1 MVSWRSSSTQRSA
14 HGHDR
19 SESDGEQGRNAQ
31 RSLTQRFTNE
41 GIGGHATME
50 QRDIEIFLMLADELH
65 FGRAAERLH
74 VSTARVS
81 QTIKKL
87 ERRIGAPLFERTS
100 RRVELTPIGRR
111 LDDGLRP
118 AYQQIQATIDRATA
132 AARGIRGPLRV
143 GFVGAATGQ
152 FILEVAESFRAEQP
166 DCEVQ
171 FYEKQFGAG
180 LGPLRDGE
188 FDMVLA
194 TVPVFGACE
203 ADLTGGSVLFEENRL
218 LAVPVRHPFARRP
231 SVSFTDLART
241 KVLRT
246 PPTVPDY
253 WDHALVPRHTP
264 DGRPVERGPS
274 FGTVQEMLGL
284 VGAGFGTYPVPTQ
297 ATAYYA
303 RPDVA
308 YVPIH
313 DAPPYQWRFVWLS
326 AAETA
331 TIRAFDRAAEAL
343 VRARRA

>member
-1 MVSWRSSSTQRSA
+1 
-14 HGHDR
+14 
-19 SESDGEQGRNAQ
+19 
-31 RSLTQRFTNE
+31 
-41 GIGGHATME
+41 ME
-50 QRDIEIFLMLADELH
+50 QRDIEIFLTLADELH

-111 LDDGLRP
+111 LGDELRP
-118 AYQQIQATIDRATA
+118 AYQQIQDAIDA
-132 AARGIRGPLRV
+132 AMSAGRGVRGTLRV
-143 GFVGAATGQ
+143 GFFGAASGR
-152 FILEVAESFRAEQP
+152 FVLEVAEAFRAEHP

-171 FYEKQFGAG
+171 FHEKQFGAG
-180 LGPLRDGE
+180 LGPLRGGE
-188 FDMVLA
+188 FDMLLA
-194 TVPVFGACE
+194 TVPVFGAHE
-203 ADLTGGSVLFEENRL
+203 ADLTGGSVLFEEDRL
-218 LAVPVRHPFARRP
+218 LAVSARHPFARRP
-231 SVSFTDLART
+231 SVPFADLART
-241 KVLRT
+241 KILRT

-253 WDHALVPRHTP
+253 WDHALVPQHTP

-274 FGTVQEMLGL
+274 FATLQEMLAL

-297 ATAYYA
+297 ATTYYA

-313 DAPPYQWRFVWLS
+313 DAPPHQWRFVWLS

-331 TIRAFDRAAEAL
+331 TIRAFDQAAATL
-343 VRARRA
+343 TNARGT

>member
-1 MVSWRSSSTQRSA
+1 
-14 HGHDR
+14 
-19 SESDGEQGRNAQ
+19 
-31 RSLTQRFTNE
+31 
-41 GIGGHATME
+41 ME

-111 LDDGLRP
+111 LGDELRP
-118 AYQQIQATIDRATA
+118 AYQQIQDAIDRAMA
-132 AARGIRGPLRV
+132 AAGGVRGTLRV
-143 GFVGAATGQ
+143 GFVGAGTGR
-152 FILEVAESFRAEQP
+152 FVLEVAEAFRAQHP

-171 FYEKQFGAG
+171 FHEKQFGAG
-180 LGPLRDGE
+180 LGPLRGGE

-194 TVPVFGACE
+194 TVPVFGARE
-203 ADLTGGSVLFEENRL
+203 ADLTGGSVLFEEDRV
-218 LAVPVRHPFARRP
+218 LAVSARHPFARRP
-231 SVSFTDLART
+231 SVSFADLART

-253 WDHALVPRHTP
+253 WDQALVPQHTP

-274 FGTVQEMLGL
+274 FGTVQEMLAL
-284 VGAGFGTYPVPTQ
+284 VGAGMGTYPVPAQ
-297 ATAYYA
+297 ATSYYA

-313 DAPPYQWRFVWLS
+313 DAPPHQWRFVWLS
-326 AAETA
+326 ATETA
-331 TIRAFDRAAEAL
+331 KIRAFDRAAATL
-343 VRARRA
+343 SKARRT

>member
-1 MVSWRSSSTQRSA
+1 
-14 HGHDR
+14 
-19 SESDGEQGRNAQ
+19 
-31 RSLTQRFTNE
+31 
-41 GIGGHATME
+41 ME

-65 FGRAAERLH
+65 FGRAAERLY

-111 LDDGLRP
+111 LGDELRP
-118 AYQQIQATIDRATA
+118 AYQQIQDASDRAMTA
-132 AARGIRGPLRV
+132 AGGVRGTLRV
-143 GFVGAATGQ
+143 GFVGAATGR
-152 FILEVAESFRAEQP
+152 FVLEVAEAFRAEHP

-171 FYEKQFGAG
+171 FHEKQFGAG
-180 LGPLRDGE
+180 LGPLRGGE

-194 TVPVFGACE
+194 AVPVFGARE
-203 ADLTGGSVLFEENRL
+203 ADLTGGSVLFEEGQL
-218 LAVPVRHPFARRP
+218 LAVSARHPFARRP
-231 SVSFTDLART
+231 SVSFADLART

-253 WDHALVPRHTP
+253 WDQALVPQHTP

-274 FGTVQEMLGL
+274 FGTVQEMLAL
-284 VGAGFGTYPVPTQ
+284 VGAGMGTYPVPTQ
-297 ATAYYA
+297 ATSYHA

-326 AAETA
+326 ATETA
-331 TIRAFDRAAEAL
+331 KIRAFDRAAATL
-343 VRARRA
+343 AKARRT